1 MRGINTSVTKLR
13 RKIFVEVAKVAYLV
27 DDENVNSAIE
37 AIPYTISPTEVPQY
51 RESIY
56 RERAIASERVRL
68 ALGMSLR
75 PQDRPVHIT
84 AGLDASN
91 ISDQYYEPPLMQVI
105 PSACDKCEDNVY
117 EVSNQCRGCVSRAC
131 MAVCPKGAISI
142 GKDGRTVIDREK
154 CIKCGKCKAA
164 CPYDAIAHRT
174 RPCAE
179 ACGVKAIETDD
190 LGRAK
195 INADKCVSCGM
206 CMVSCPFGAI
216 ADKSQILQLIRA
228 LRRGDKII
236 AEVAPS
242 YVGQFG
248 EKATPGKLK
257 AALLAMGFVDVFEV
271 ALGADMGAAIEAE
284 HYAQQVATG
293 KQPFMFTSCCPA
305 WAMLVKRY
313 FPESADKISR
323 TLTPMVATARTIKQK
338 YPDARVVFIGP
349 CAAKKLE
356 ASRRTVR
363 SDVDFV
369 ITFEELSAMF
379 EAKGIDPETIENHAG
394 MHDATGAGRGYAV
407 SGGVAGAIEKCIE
420 AYYPDT
426 KVNIQHVEG
435 LEDCRKVLLLAK
447 LGKLNGSLIE
457 GMGCPGG
464 CVAGAGTNIAVGK
477 AANLV
482 KKTVAGSTEQIPP
495 KELAEVRL
503 E

>member
-117 EVSNQCRGCVSRAC
+117 EVSNQCRACVSRAC
-131 MAVCPKGAISI
+131 MSVCPKGAISI
-142 GKDGRTVIDREK
+142 GKDGKTVIDREK

-248 EKATPGKLK
+248 EQVTPGKLK
-257 AALLAMGFVDVFEV
+257 AALLEMGFADVFEV

-284 HYAQQVATG
+284 HYAAQVATG
-293 KQPFMFTSCCPA
+293 KQPFMLTSCCPA

-338 YPDARVVFIGP
+338 YP
-349 CAAKKLE
+349 
-356 ASRRTVR
+356 
-363 SDVDFV
+363 
-369 ITFEELSAMF
+369 
-379 EAKGIDPETIENHAG
+379 
-394 MHDATGAGRGYAV
+394 
-407 SGGVAGAIEKCIE
+407 
-420 AYYPDT
+420 
-426 KVNIQHVEG
+426 
-435 LEDCRKVLLLAK
+435 
-447 LGKLNGSLIE
+447 
-457 GMGCPGG
+457 
-464 CVAGAGTNIAVGK
+464 
-477 AANLV
+477 
-482 KKTVAGSTEQIPP
+482 
-495 KELAEVRL
+495 
-503 E
+503 